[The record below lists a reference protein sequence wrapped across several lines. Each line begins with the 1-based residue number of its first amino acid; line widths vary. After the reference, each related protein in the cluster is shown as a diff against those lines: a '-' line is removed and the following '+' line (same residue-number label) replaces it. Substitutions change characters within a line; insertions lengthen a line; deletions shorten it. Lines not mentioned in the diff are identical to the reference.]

1 MEWFKRLS
9 QKQVKA
15 SNAFWGD
22 CRDESLVE
30 SIFGSVSEF
39 ARLTEEKGDNFTY
52 GKYLVKY
59 DPKTDIHSFW
69 MIQQTP
75 KTQDP
80 ASLEKAVEQK
90 AFAAGYTVKA
100 DHGTNKNFRVM
111 KPAFGNAL
119 WFSTDQSKIQ
129 GGTSGASG
137 TTKILTVYLRMS
149 KTAGWKEYDNLTE
162 GQLISQ
168 GFDSVKLDDDYIVF
182 HPEQVKLADP
192 ITYSKGKPIPLE
204 QRFNPTSKDIRF

>member
-9 QKQVKA
+9 QA
-15 SNAFWGD
+15 
-22 CRDESLVE
+22 
-30 SIFGSVSEF
+30 
-39 ARLTEEKGDNFTY
+39 EET
-52 GKYLVKY
+52 
-59 DPKTDIHSFW
+59 T
-69 MIQQTP
+69 
-75 KTQDP
+75 
-80 ASLEKAVEQK
+80 SLENEVKQK

-100 DHGTNKNFRVM
+100 YHGTNKSFRVM

-129 GGTSGASG
+129 GGSSGASG
-137 TTKILTVYLRMS
+137 TTKILTVYLRMT

-168 GFDSVKLDDDYIVF
+168 GYDSVKLDDDYIVF

-192 ITYSKGKPIPLE
+192 VTYSKGKPIPLE
-204 QRFNPTSKDIRF
+204 QRFNPASKDMRF